1 MLHLFVLA
9 LAFHAVD
16 LVSGFANA
24 VKRHEVQS
32 SKIRDGL
39 FKKLGFVLCYCLCSL
54 LDMYGADIGISPPF
68 AMLPAA
74 VGFGVLAECSS
85 ILENC
90 VLLSPGLGR
99 LKIFTFLHSVNDKEG
114 ES

>member
-1 MLHLFVLA
+1 MMHLLILA

-16 LVSGFANA
+16 LVSGLANA
-24 VKRHEVQS
+24 VKRHEVRS

-39 FKKLGFVLCYCLCSL
+39 FKKLGFVICYFLCAL
-54 LDMYGADIGISPPF
+54 LDMYGADIGISLPF

-85 ILENC
+85 IMENC
-90 VLLSPGLGR
+90 ALLSPSLAK
-99 LKIFTFLHSVNDKEG
+99 LKIFNFLHSVNDEEE

>member
-1 MLHLFVLA
+1 MFHLLILA

-16 LVSGFANA
+16 LVSGLANA
-24 VKRHEVQS
+24 VKRHEVRS

-39 FKKLGFVLCYCLCSL
+39 FKKLGFVLCYCLCAL
-54 LDMYGADIGISPPF
+54 LDMYGADIGISLPF

-85 ILENC
+85 IMENC
-90 VLLSPGLGR
+90 ALLSPRLSK
-99 LKIFTFLHSVNDKEG
+99 LKIFNFLHSVNDKEG
-114 ES
+114 NS

>member
-1 MLHLFVLA
+1 MLHLFILA

-16 LVSGFANA
+16 LVSGLANA
-24 VKRHEVQS
+24 VKRHEIRS
-32 SKIRDGL
+32 SKIRNGL
-39 FKKLGFVLCYCLCSL
+39 FKKLGFVICYCLCAL
-54 LDMYGADIGISPPF
+54 LDMYGSDIGLSLPF

-85 ILENC
+85 IMENC
-90 VLLSPGLGR
+90 ALLCPRLSN
-99 LKIFTFLHSVNDKEG
+99 LKIFNFLHSVNNKED